1 MNRFA
6 KIPILAGAVFGVSCV
21 TIVQSGSVRQFDP
34 RMAADSVRGEVES
47 PMKAFMLDGAIVVF
61 EGGARVTTDSV
72 RGRGVRYSMGL
83 RDTVE
88 VGSVPLDSMVGVEA
102 FDGKMHGLTSFL
114 VSVMA
119 TAVGVGGGVALAVAI
134 FGSCPTFYALPEA
147 DGTLQAE
154 AFSYSVSPLAEA
166 RDLDATSLVPG
177 TDGVIRLE
185 LRNEALETHYINHLE
200 LIAVEHA
207 PDVRVVVDD
216 RESPLGVAGEIPPT
230 RAVDRIGRDVR
241 EALESTDGMTFASAE
256 RRVRDASSS
265 DHGDH
270 LELTFPR
277 PDADSA
283 VVVLRLRNSLLTTVL
298 FYDLMLSRA
307 GIHAVDWIGQDLARI
322 GPMVELGQWI
332 QERMGLRVD
341 VFDGREWVRAGRV
354 SDTGPIAWEDVGV
367 LVRVPSTDSLR
378 IRLSFLTD
386 AWRIDQVSLGG
397 ASPLSPPVRVSVARL
412 EAGGELGGPEV
423 LAQIAN
429 PDEEYLTTYPGNSA
443 RLDFEPPPP
452 TNGLAQSYLLSTQ
465 GYYTEWVRTEWM
477 RRGGAGRVFRP
488 DEHTIETLMA
498 MWLDRKEEFEAEF
511 HDSRIPVR

>member
-1 MNRFA
+1 LNRFVR
-6 KIPILAGAVFGVSCV
+6 ISILAGTVFGVSCV
-21 TIVQSGSVRQFDP
+21 TMVQSGSVRQFDP
-34 RMAADSVRGEVES
+34 QMAADSVRGEVQS

-61 EGGARVTTDSV
+61 EGGARVTTDSMS
-72 RGRGVRYSMGL
+72 GPGVRYSMGF

-88 VGSVPLDSMVGVEA
+88 VTSVPLDSMVGVEA
-102 FDGKMHGLTSFL
+102 FDGKVHGLATFL
-114 VSVMA
+114 VSVTA
-119 TAVGVGGGVALAVAI
+119 TALAVGGGAVLAVAI

-147 DGTLQAE
+147 GGTLQAE

-166 RDLDATSLVPG
+166 RDLDVTGLVPG

-207 PDVRVVVDD
+207 PGVRVLVDD
-216 RESPLGVAGEIPPT
+216 RESPLGVVGEIPPT

-241 EALESTDGMTFASAE
+241 DALETADGVSFASAE

-265 DHGDH
+265 DPGDH
-270 LELTFPR
+270 VDLTFPR
-277 PDADSA
+277 PDTDSA

-298 FYDLMLSRA
+298 FYDLMLGRA
-307 GIHAVDWIGQDLARI
+307 GVRAVDWIGQDLTRI
-322 GPMVELGQWI
+322 GPMVELGQWV
-332 QERMGLRVD
+332 QQRMGLKVD
-341 VFDGREWVRAGRV
+341 VFDGREWVSAGRI

-367 LVRVPSTDSLR
+367 RVRVPSTDSLR
-378 IRLSFLTD
+378 VRLGFLTD

-397 ASPLSPPVRVSVARL
+397 ASPLSPSMRVPVARL
-412 EAGGELGGPEV
+412 EAGGEIGGPEV
-423 LAQIAN
+423 LAQIAH
-429 PDEEYLTTYPGNSA
+429 PDDEYLTTYPGNSA

-452 TNGLAQSYLLSTQ
+452 TPGFAQSYLLSTQ

-477 RRGGAGRVFRP
+477 RRSGAGPVFQP
-488 DEHTIETLMA
+488 DEHTIETLME